1 MVILEKNHTNLLDK
15 NIMSSAQACQKWGID
30 NSTLRKRIDQFPKGT
45 IRKFGKTWVVTSEG
59 MNCVFGEKRK
69 EKSELN

>member
-15 NIMSSAQACQKWGID
+15 NIMSSAQACQEWGID

-59 MNCVFGEKRK
+59 MYRVFGEKRK
-69 EKSELN
+69 DSLK